1 MEFQNNEN
9 DLGFSFDI
17 DGVEDAGTF
26 EIELKEDAPSSAADA
41 AVKSANTTDGESTE
55 AEDATSEEGTFEV
68 TLKNAIS
75 GSEKEG
81 DTTFTLPED
90 KPSSDSAP
98 SSPHLLTRLASA
110 LQKDGVLTGVTEEDI
125 KDVDIP
131 KLAEMIKGTIKQNE
145 YSDLDPRTKEALD
158 AIRAGVPVENVVKHH
173 NAETKLA
180 DFTED
185 RFIESD
191 IDDEAVA
198 DTKKNIRQN
207 LIYNDLIARGY
218 SQPDA
223 ERRTRQSFNSGDDEA
238 DAKLALDSLKSI
250 AVQRKQAEV
259 EQAKQTQQQ
268 HENSRQDLFKRVAEL
283 KEVLPGMPVND
294 ETAKWM
300 AEAMTNPTGR
310 SESGQLRTT
319 VSDKRSED
327 PFNFDTRLHYF
338 IKMGLFDEKPDMS
351 LFTRRSMSSAV
362 EELEKSLSTE
372 GIYEGGRGASLE
384 SITEREMKENYL
396 RMLDGADI

>member
-55 AEDATSEEGTFEV
+55 AGDATSDAGTFEV

-145 YSDLDPRTKEALD
+145 YSDLDDRTRQALD
-158 AIRAGVPVENVVKHH
+158 VVKHH

-191 IDDEAVA
+191 IDDEAIA

-218 SQPDA
+218 SQADA

-238 DAKLALDSLKSI
+238 DAKLALSSLKSI
-250 AVQRKQAEV
+250 AAQRKQAEI

-283 KEVLPGMPVND
+283 KEVLPGMPVNE

-310 SESGQLRTT
+310 NESGQLRTT

-338 IKMGLFDEKPDMS
+338 IKMGLFDEKPDLS

-362 EELEKSLSTE
+362 EELEKSLSNE

>member
-17 DGVEDAGTF
+17 DGVEDTGTF
-26 EIELKEDAPSSAADA
+26 DIELKEDAPSSAIDA
-41 AVKSANTTDGESTE
+41 AVKAITPQDGEGTE
-55 AEDATSEEGTFEV
+55 AEDATSEEGKFEV
-68 TLKNAIS
+68 VLKDAVS

-81 DTTFTLPED
+81 DATFTLPND

-110 LQKDGVLTGVTEEDI
+110 LHKDGVLTDVSEEDI
-125 KDVDIP
+125 KNVDIP
-131 KLAEMIKGTIKQNE
+131 KLAEMIKGTIQKNE
-145 YSDLDPRTKEALD
+145 YSDLDSRAKEALD
-158 AIRAGVPVENVVKHH
+158 AIRAGVPIENVVKHH

-185 RFIESD
+185 RFIESNS
-191 IDDEAVA
+191 DDESIA
-198 DTKKNIRQN
+198 DSKKEIRQN

-218 SQPDA
+218 SQADS
-223 ERRTRQSFNSGDDEA
+223 ERRTRQSFNSGDDDA
-238 DAKLALDSLKSI
+238 DAKLALDSLKGI
-250 AVQRKQAEV
+250 ATQRKKAEV
-259 EQAKQTQQQ
+259 EQAKQSQQ
-268 HENSRQDLFKRVAEL
+268 HHEDSRKELFSKVAGI

-294 ETAKWM
+294 DTAKWM

-310 SESGQLRTT
+310 NESGQLRTT

-327 PFNFDTRLHYF
+327 AFSFDTRLHYF
-338 IKMGLFDEKPDMS
+338 IKMGLFDENPDLS

-384 SITEREMKENYL
+384 SITEREMKDNYL

>member
-1 MEFQNNEN
+1 MDFNENEN
-9 DLGFSFDI
+9 DFGFSFDI
-17 DGVEDAGTF
+17 EGVEDTGTF
-26 EIELKEDAPSSAADA
+26 DIELKEDAPSSAIDA
-41 AVKSANTTDGESTE
+41 AVKAITLQDGEGID
-55 AEDATSEEGTFEV
+55 ADHATSEKGTFEV
-68 TLKNAIS
+68 TLKDVAS
-75 GSEKEG
+75 GSKKEG
-81 DTTFTLPED
+81 DATFSLPED
-90 KPSSDSAP
+90 KPSSESAP

-110 LQKDGVLTGVTEEDI
+110 LYKDGVLTGVNEEDI
-125 KDVDIP
+125 KDIDIP
-131 KLAEMIKGTIKQNE
+131 KLAEMIKGTIQKNE
-145 YSDLDPRTKEALD
+145 YSDLDARTKEALD

-191 IDDEAVA
+191 IDDEDVA

-218 SQPDA
+218 SQADA
-223 ERRTRQSFNSGDDEA
+223 ERRTRQSFNSGDDDA
-238 DAKLALDSLKSI
+238 DAKLALNSLKSI
-250 AVQRKQAEV
+250 AVQRKNAEI
-259 EQAKQTQQQ
+259 EQAKQSQQQ
-268 HENSRQDLFKRVAEL
+268 HEVSRKELFNKVADL
-283 KEVLPGMPVND
+283 KEVIPGMPVND

-310 SESGQLRTT
+310 NENGQLRTT

-327 PFNFDTRLHYF
+327 AFSFDTRLHYF

-372 GIYEGGRGASLE
+372 GIYEAGRGASLE

>member
-1 MEFQNNEN
+1 MDFKDNEN

-17 DGVEDAGTF
+17 DGVEDTGTF
-26 EIELKEDAPSSAADA
+26 DIELKEDAPSSAIDA
-41 AVKSANTTDGESTE
+41 AVKAITPQDGESIE
-55 AEDATSEEGTFEV
+55 ADDAASEKGTFEV
-68 TLKNAIS
+68 TLKDVVS
-75 GSEKEG
+75 GSNKEG
-81 DTTFTLPED
+81 DATFSLPED
-90 KPSSDSAP
+90 KPSSESAP

-110 LQKDGVLTGVTEEDI
+110 LQKDGVLTGVTDEDI

-131 KLAEMIKGTIKQNE
+131 KLADMIKGTIKQNE
-145 YSDLDPRTKEALD
+145 YSDLDARTKEALD

-191 IDDEAVA
+191 IDDEAIA
-198 DTKKNIRQN
+198 DSKKEIRQN
-207 LIYNDLIARGY
+207 LIYNDLVARGY
-218 SQPDA
+218 SQADA
-223 ERRTRQSFNSGDDEA
+223 ERRTRQSFNSGDDDA
-238 DAKLALDSLKSI
+238 DAKLALNSLKSI
-250 AVQRKQAEV
+250 AVQRKKAEV
-259 EQAKQTQQQ
+259 EQAKQSQQN
-268 HENSRQDLFKRVAEL
+268 HENSRKELFNRVAEL
-283 KEVLPGMPVND
+283 KEVIPGMPVND
-294 ETAKWM
+294 DTAKWM

-310 SESGQLRTT
+310 NENGQLRTT

-327 PFNFDTRLHYF
+327 AFSFDTRLHYF

-372 GIYEGGRGASLE
+372 GIYEAGRGASLE

>member
-26 EIELKEDAPSSAADA
+26 DIELKEDAPSSAIDA
-41 AVKSANTTDGESTE
+41 AVKAITPQDGESTE
-55 AEDATSEEGTFEV
+55 ADNATSEKGTFEV

-75 GSEKEG
+75 GSDMEG
-81 DTTFTLPED
+81 DTTFTLPKD

-110 LQKDGVLTGVTEEDI
+110 LQKDGVLTGVTDEDI

-131 KLAEMIKGTIKQNE
+131 KLADMIKGTIKQNE

-191 IDDEAVA
+191 IDNEDIAES
-198 DTKKNIRQN
+198 KKNIRQN

-223 ERRTRQSFNSGDDEA
+223 ERRTRQSFNSGDDDA
-238 DAKLALDSLKSI
+238 DAKLALNSLKSI
-250 AVQRKQAEV
+250 AVQRKNAEV
-259 EQAKQTQQQ
+259 EQAKQSQQQ
-268 HENSRQDLFKRVAEL
+268 HEVSRKELFSRVANL
-283 KEVLPGMPVND
+283 KEVIPGMPVND

-310 SESGQLRTT
+310 NESGQLRTI

-327 PFNFDTRLHYF
+327 AFSFDTRLHYF

-372 GIYEGGRGASLE
+372 GIYEAGRGASLE

>member
-9 DLGFSFDI
+9 NLGFTFDI

-26 EIELKEDAPSSAADA
+26 DIELKEGAPASAIDA
-41 AVKSANTTDGESTE
+41 AVKAITLQDGESTE
-55 AEDATSEEGTFEV
+55 AGDATSEKGTFEV
-68 TLKNAIS
+68 TLKDVIS
-75 GSEKEG
+75 GSNMEG
-81 DTTFTLPED
+81 DATFTLPKD
-90 KPSSDSAP
+90 KPSSESAS

-110 LQKDGVLTGVTEEDI
+110 LYKDGVLTGVNEEDI
-125 KDVDIP
+125 KDMDIP
-131 KLAEMIKGTIKQNE
+131 KLAGMIKGTIHKNE

-158 AIRAGVPVENVVKHH
+158 AIRAGVPIDNVIKHH

-191 IDDEAVA
+191 SDDESIANS
-198 DTKKNIRQN
+198 KKEIRQS

-218 SQPDA
+218 LQSDA
-223 ERRTRQSFNSGDDEA
+223 ERRTRQSFNSGDDDA
-238 DAKLALDSLKSI
+238 DAKLALNSLKGI
-250 AVQRKQAEV
+250 AVQRKNAEV
-259 EQAKQTQQQ
+259 EHAKRSQQQ
-268 HENSRQDLFKRVAEL
+268 HENSRKELFSRVADL
-283 KEVLPGMPVND
+283 KEVIPGMPVND

-310 SESGQLRTT
+310 NESGQLRTI

-327 PFNFDTRLHYF
+327 AFSFDTRLHYF

-362 EELEKSLSTE
+362 EELEKNLSTE
-372 GIYEGGRGASLE
+372 GIYEAGRGASLE
-384 SITEREMKENYL
+384 SITEREMKDNYL

>member
-9 DLGFSFDI
+9 DFGFTFDI

-26 EIELKEDAPSSAADA
+26 EIELKEDAPSSAAEA
-41 AVKSANTTDGESTE
+41 AVKPTVPTDGEGTK
-55 AEDATSEEGTFEV
+55 AEDAPSNTGTFEV
-68 TLKNAIS
+68 ELKNAIS
-75 GSEKEG
+75 GSDKEG
-81 DTTFTLPED
+81 DTTFELPED
-90 KPSSDSAP
+90 KPSSESAP

-110 LQKDGVLTGVTEEDI
+110 LYKDGVLTGVSEEDI
-125 KDVDIP
+125 KDVDVP
-131 KLAEMIKGTIKQNE
+131 KLADMIKNTIEKNE
-145 YSDLDPRTKEALD
+145 YSDLDNRAKEALE
-158 AIRAGVPVENVVKHH
+158 AIRAGVPIENIIKHH

-191 IDDEAVA
+191 SDDEDIAENKR
-198 DTKKNIRQN
+198 TIRQN

-218 SQPDA
+218 SQADA

-238 DAKLALDSLKSI
+238 DAKLALNSLKSI
-250 AVQRKQAEV
+250 AAQRKQAEI
-259 EQAKQTQQQ
+259 EQAKQVQQQ
-268 HENSRQDLFKRVAEL
+268 HENSRQELFKRVAEL
-283 KEVLPGMPVND
+283 KEVLPGMPVNE

-310 SESGQLRTT
+310 NENGQLRTT
-319 VSDKRSED
+319 VSDKRSEN

-338 IKMGLFDEKPDMS
+338 IKMGLFDEKPDLS

-372 GIYEGGRGASLE
+372 GIYEAGRGASLE

-396 RMLDGADI
+396 RMLDGVDI